1 VSANADAEPAAL
13 ISARGT
19 SVCARRSIM
28 FGKPVAAGVWQIG
41 KSGPKKGGEMSAAVA
56 RAPARVTMFPAGWTI
71 SAAPPS
77 AAAPAETNS
86 LCDLVNVAM
95 SYSKIGRR
103 KKSAESEIQPVVLSG
118 IRRRPLIT
126 NFATFSALL
135 QDIAMRARCDT

>member
-1 VSANADAEPAAL
+1 MEPRPDHSGGSVSANADAELAAL

-28 FGKPVAAGVWQIG
+28 FGKPVAAGVWQTG

-56 RAPARVTMFPAGWTI
+56 RAPARVTMFPASSI
-71 SAAPPS
+71 VSAAPPS

-103 KKSAESEIQPVVLSG
+103 KNLPNLRFQPVALSG
-118 IRRRPLIT
+118 ISKKTPDHE
-126 NFATFSALL
+126 F
-135 QDIAMRARCDT
+135 